1 MRATRPV
8 SCPYME
14 AVSSRLVLRPFA
26 ATDVDDV
33 HLWASDPA
41 VCFFTDWGPN
51 SQAETEA
58 FVADAVHSGSP
69 DNAAITLANEILG
82 ASGPVAAGT
91 VVGNIS
97 AFGAH
102 GNPTEVNPDA
112 RELGWVVRRD
122 LWGLGL
128 ATEAVTA
135 FVRSLADAGVNEF
148 YARCRP
154 QNRASSRVMEHVGF
168 EYVRTVSR
176 DKFVRGAWA
185 DSDIYQL
192 VIHR

>member
-1 MRATRPV
+1 MAVV
-8 SCPYME
+8 SP
-14 AVSSRLVLRPFA
+14 RLVLRPFA
-26 ATDVDDV
+26 APDVDDV

-51 SQAETEA
+51 SRAETEA
-58 FVADAVHSGSP
+58 FVADAVNSGSP
-69 DNAAITLANEILG
+69 ENAAITLASEILG

-91 VVGNIS
+91 VVGSIS

-102 GNPTEVNPDA
+102 DDSIEANPDV

-128 ATEAVTA
+128 ATEAVAA
-135 FVRSLADAGVNEF
+135 FVKSLADAGVTEF

-168 EYVRTVSR
+168 AYVRTVAR

-185 DSDIYQL
+185 DSDIYHL
-192 VIHR
+192 VIHG